1 MVEQKT
7 GIRKVRG
14 SNPTTSN
21 YAFPNANSF
30 LIIEDQVSQTSCQ
43 SKRAPQGRVGKFPTL
58 GQENFSPA
66 PHPKPL
72 DSHDFRLLSHSK
84 LLGEKGNV
92 NKLRNWLDNLENG
105 VEIEKK
111 I

>member
-1 MVEQKT
+1 M
-7 GIRKVRG
+7 
-14 SNPTTSN
+14 
-21 YAFPNANSF
+21 
-30 LIIEDQVSQTSCQ
+30 
-43 SKRAPQGRVGKFPTL
+43 GKFPTL

-72 DSHDFRLLSHSK
+72 DSHDFRLLSHSQ

-105 VEIEKK
+105 VEIEN
-111 I
+111 ISSL